1 MNKSFKVVF
10 NKARGALMVVN
21 EVTSSVQAKGTK
33 TVIAAAVTSV
43 LMTGP
48 TMAETSQGVTN
59 EVTYDS
65 VVQKEDTF
73 KFNSA
78 KGQKTIIKTEASANK
93 FVADIKQFADSKSLT
108 DLMNALTQP
117 DEVKKTGILLGY
129 AGGHNIMD
137 IGADAALDQAGKL
150 VGQIKK
156 ISNQFATPDE
166 ISKQDKASSVT
177 FDNGTYLITQKR
189 EEGANGPLMIG
200 TVVGDRVV
208 NSGLFLDVKKKGQKP
223 IESPTEVEVVR
234 NGDAI
239 FEHQAGNVFGSI
251 TGSSAINFGFKSSLE
266 VNIPIILPAINAS
279 TNASSTKVTLNGST
293 KFEASNDACSAGV
306 INGGSAIAL
315 GGKANSTVTGDSV
328 IHINNTKENE
338 AHGNLNTLHV
348 GLVGGGLALSTLG
361 GESMAEVQGNTD
373 INLESGLVGGVIG
386 GGVAISASAADLKQI
401 FGSTQ
406 ESEGKKKEP
415 IKLEFDKSALDMPG
429 HATTDSKNVT
439 IKVGPKMTA
448 GLLVGGGLAA
458 HYQFGDAK
466 KPEGENTPNPGAVS
480 NVDDVNIV
488 LGGDTVSTGKV
499 DVDKSKLFGTIKDFV
514 SGVGA
519 SISKDDIDFGKLQ
532 DATMKFVYDI
542 DDHDGVTVG
551 VLGGGVAVGY
561 DRNRYGNNGE
571 FTANAKAEVVNSTIT
586 VNSGYNV
593 ALVGGGLAAGS
604 GHSLK
609 GDQILAESNVS
620 ESVNMT
626 FNGGETV
633 GVMGGGTA
641 IWAGSEEPHTG
652 IGAKAS
658 VKQVNLF
665 VNGGSVDGLFGG
677 GFAIDDSNPKENDDF
692 VAANNALSQ
701 VNTVNIQVA
710 KGKVGKLAV
719 EAFEDIKN
727 VPGAGL
733 QKPETIHYLK
743 SVLYGIQENDVAI
756 MGGGFSSGNRAEA
769 VKDEIFGSEVG
780 TANIY
785 LGKDAVIGETT
796 AGYQGN
802 VFGGGIATEGGFS
815 HVGTANIVLDGATV
829 NGSIYGGGIS
839 VGGEYKQPDVYNNA
853 LSQVD
858 KVVISLNSGTIN
870 GDVHAGGVAMIGDKA
885 QSIVKEAT
893 IVLSDNIQF
902 NGSTIEGSGA
912 DTATLVIAGDVD
924 LVKKAEA
931 AALLKE
937 PTNVIIGSFDNIKGD
952 GGSLKNADF
961 AFGDKDNTTITGG
974 QFDFAKVTD
983 GQGKIMTLEGNA
995 AVAITGTAANNFVVT
1010 NGVLGLGSDAAAKDA
1025 ADAKGNYPSD
1035 AALYLS
1041 GTVNLKDKTI
1051 TVGKTEQKGVAIGKN
1066 GMLIVD
1072 AGLEKGETANQT
1084 VATKVDGA
1092 ITDDGG
1098 KLHYVNVA
1106 EQGLVQIAG
1115 TDKMEATVDNVLFDI
1130 VKKPDGLIGFEV
1142 VKDQGKLDN
1151 LGLGDFNTDA
1161 LHQIAGQKDE
1171 ASQFINDFMNGQAGV
1186 ALSGAD
1192 RNAKLKSAFNLGA
1205 AAGVQTAGID
1215 SALMGIDE
1223 ATKRASLTNV
1233 FNDGWTGF
1241 ASVTGN
1247 QLKFGDSS
1255 DALETKTKLA
1265 GVAVGGEYTMGDMTF
1280 GALGHFGSGDVK
1292 GQGRNSGVKNDV
1304 DYYGFQTYAAKRINQ
1319 FNVVGQLGYVMTKND
1334 ITHDVGQST
1343 KVDADVFTMGVRGEM
1358 NYAINDTWNAVPY
1371 VGLNWLRVS
1380 TDAYTTNKGIRVDS
1394 TDQDLI
1400 NMPIGV
1406 AISGDCSN
1414 IDGWTV
1420 RPVVDVAYVHTFGD
1434 TDLDATSHVGE
1445 APMGTT
1451 LDVWSEN
1458 VGRFSVGAEA
1468 RNGNMGFGFK
1478 LGGAKGD
1485 GGHEEFFGQLNAKY
1499 VF

>member
-33 TVIAAAVTSV
+33 TVIAAAVAT
-43 LMTGP
+43 LMAGGVAAADNNTVADSIEVDH
-48 TMAETSQGVTN
+48 TYITETSKT
-59 EVTYDS
+59 
-65 VVQKEDTF
+65 QKFISAGGKDTVI
-73 KFNSA
+73 
-78 KGQKTIIKTEASANK
+78 TIGADANK
-93 FVADIKQFADSKSLT
+93 FVT
-108 DLMNALTQP
+108 DLKDAIKSKDLNKLRDALAQN
-117 DEVKKTGILLGY
+117 DGKSTGILIGFS
-129 AGGHNIMD
+129 GGQNT
-137 IGADAALDQAGKL
+137 LDKHTHG
-150 VGQIKK
+150 
-156 ISNQFATPDE
+156 
-166 ISKQDKASSVT
+166 
-177 FDNGTYLITQKR
+177 
-189 EEGANGPLMIG
+189 
-200 TVVGDRVV
+200 VVGLAGVVTNKEEVLTLLSQFKTPEDVNDVMLPYEGNTMVTTKQKEGSHSPLLIGSVIGDRAINASLVSGSEPGAKQLEIFRKG
-208 NSGLFLDVKKKGQKP
+208 NSTFNH
-223 IESPTEVEVVR
+223 E
-234 NGDAI
+234 
-239 FEHQAGNVFGSI
+239 AGNVIGGI
-251 TGSSAINFGFKSSLE
+251 IGSSAINVGKGITVSVELPMGEFKIPVKVSSSAERTSVKLDGHT
-266 VNIPIILPAINAS
+266 AFNA
-279 TNASSTKVTLNGST
+279 T
-293 KFEASNDACSAGV
+293 NDACSAGV
-306 INGGSAIAL
+306 VTGGSAIAL
-315 GGKANSTVTGDSV
+315 GGISESIVTGTTK
-328 IHINNTKENE
+328 IHINNTKENVSN
-338 AHGNLNTLHV
+338 GNLNTLHV
-348 GLVGGGLALSTLG
+348 GLVGGGLAASMMG
-361 GESMAEVQGNTD
+361 GESSSIVEKDTF
-373 INLESGLVGGVIG
+373 INLESGLVGGLIG
-386 GGVAISASAADLKQI
+386 GGAALAVQPTDIKAVVDKVLTPADGKPLPLNLKVELDKDI
-401 FGSTQ
+401 F
-406 ESEGKKKEP
+406 
-415 IKLEFDKSALDMPG
+415 DMPG
-429 HATTDSKNVT
+429 HASAESQNVN
-439 IKVGPKMTA
+439 ISVGPKMTA

-458 HYQFGDAK
+458 HYQFGDAQ
-466 KPEGENTPNPGAVS
+466 KPASTETIPGAESTVK
-480 NVDDVNIV
+480 DVNIR
-488 LGGDTVSTGKV
+488 LGTDVASTDKV
-499 DVDKSKLFGTIKDFV
+499 EVDKSKLFGTIKKFV
-514 SGVGA
+514 SDVGA
-519 SISKDDIDFGKLQ
+519 SIGKDDINFGKLQ
-532 DATMKFVYDI
+532 DATMNFVYDI

-551 VLGGGVAVGY
+551 VLGGGVAIGY
-561 DRNRYGNNGE
+561 DRERGANNKD
-571 FTANAKAEVVNSTIT
+571 FTANAKASVENVNIH

-604 GHSLK
+604 GHSLN
-609 GDQILAESNVS
+609 GDQILAESNVNHN
-620 ESVNMT
+620 VNMV

-641 IWAGSEEPHTG
+641 IWAGSAEAHTG
-652 IGAKAS
+652 IGAKAF
-658 VKQVNLF
+658 VDVVNLT

-677 GFAIDDSNPKENDDF
+677 GYAIDDSNPKVNGDF

-701 VNTVNIQVA
+701 VKTVNIRVE
-710 KGKVGKLAV
+710 KGNVGKLAV

-727 VPGAGL
+727 VPGVGL

-815 HVGTANIVLDGATV
+815 HVGTANIELDGATV
-829 NGSIYGGGIS
+829 NGSIYGGGIA
-839 VGGEYKQPDVYNNA
+839 VGGEYSQPDVYNNA

-858 KVVISLNSGTIN
+858 EVLITLNSGTIN

-893 IVLSDNIQF
+893 IVLSENIQF

-912 DTATLVIAGDVD
+912 NTATLVITGDVD
-924 LVKKAEA
+924 LAKKTET
-931 AALLKE
+931 AALLKA
-937 PTNVIIGSFDNIKGD
+937 PTNVVIGGFDNINGEK
-952 GGSLKNADF
+952 GSLKNADF
-961 AFGDKDNTTITGG
+961 AFGDKKNSSITGG
-974 QFDFAKVTD
+974 QFDFVNVID
-983 GQGKIMTLEGNA
+983 GDENKILTLDKNA
-995 AVAITGTAANNFVVT
+995 AVAITGDAANKFVVT
-1010 NGVLGLGSDAAAKDA
+1010 NGVLGLGTDATAKDA
-1025 ADAKGNYPSD
+1025 ADAKGNYPGES
-1035 AALYLS
+1035 ALYLS
-1041 GTVNLKDKTI
+1041 GTVHLDGKNI
-1051 TVGKTEQKGVAIGKN
+1051 TVGKTEQSGVAIGKN

-1072 AGLEKGETANQT
+1072 AGLEKGETANQD
-1084 VATKVDGA
+1084 VVTKVEDGR
-1092 ITDDGG
+1092 ITADGG

-1115 TDKMEATVDNVLFDI
+1115 TEKMEATVDNVLFEI
-1130 VKKPDGLIGFEV
+1130 VNTQDSEGNAAIGFAV

-1161 LHQIAGQKDE
+1161 LHQISGQKDE
-1171 ASQFINDFMNGQAGV
+1171 ASKFINDFMNGQAGV

-1304 DYYGFQTYAAKRINQ
+1304 DYYGFQAYAAKRINQ

-1414 IDGWTV
+1414 VAGWTV

-1445 APMGTT
+1445 AAMGTT